1 MYSHF
6 FLLMSLGII
15 NYSWNLAGKNADK
28 TFLAIFS
35 IVGYTGFYLMLFA
48 NEIYLGKKMR
58 LCKEDFLK
66 IFGVI
71 IFSFAVMLIFREKF
85 IAGELSILFMT
96 FSILLIVTRKYI
108 K

>member
-15 NYSWNLAGKNADK
+15 IYSWNFAGKNTDK
-28 TFLAIFS
+28 TFLAIFY
-35 IVGYTGFYLMLFA
+35 IIGYTGFYLTLFA
-48 NEIYLGKKMR
+48 NEIYLEKKMR
-58 LCKEDFLK
+58 LCKEDFFK

-71 IFSFAVMLIFREKF
+71 IFSFTVMFIFRENF

-96 FSILLIVTRKYI
+96 FSILLIVIRKYI